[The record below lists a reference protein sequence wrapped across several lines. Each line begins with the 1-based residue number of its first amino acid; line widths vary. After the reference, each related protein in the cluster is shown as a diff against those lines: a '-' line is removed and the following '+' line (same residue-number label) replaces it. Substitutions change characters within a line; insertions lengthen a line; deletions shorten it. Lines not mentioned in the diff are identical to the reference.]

1 MHRDAPPT
9 RKPTEGTKEVHS
21 PRKLFTEPRYVWL
34 FQCSGRPVF
43 HAATLDRR
51 GRNLPKTICQNS
63 SWTVSGQLIV
73 GPGTSSSAGINLE
86 ALKAGIEKDGF
97 YLWNADA
104 SPRPRLTTLGPKSSG
119 VLCAKLN

>member
-1 MHRDAPPT
+1 MMYPDAPPI
-9 RKPTEGTKEVHS
+9 RKPTAGTKEVHS
-21 PRKLFTEPRYVWL
+21 ARRLFTEPRYVWL
-34 FQCSGRPVF
+34 FQCSDRLVLN
-43 HAATLDRR
+43 AATLDRR

-104 SPRPRLTTLGPKSSG
+104 SPRRALRP
-119 VLCAKLN
+119 